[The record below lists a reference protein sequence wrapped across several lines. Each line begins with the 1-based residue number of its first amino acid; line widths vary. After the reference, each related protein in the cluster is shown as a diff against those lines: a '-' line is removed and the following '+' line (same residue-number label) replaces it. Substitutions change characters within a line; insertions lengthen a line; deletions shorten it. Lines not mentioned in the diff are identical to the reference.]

1 MSADDDFGDDR
12 DCRGGVIAAAV
23 WVAVGWIGVA
33 WAVWMFFTLRG
44 R

>member
-23 WVAVGWIGVA
+23 WVLVGWLGVA
-33 WAVWMFFTLRG
+33 WVAWMFFTLRG
-44 R
+44 N